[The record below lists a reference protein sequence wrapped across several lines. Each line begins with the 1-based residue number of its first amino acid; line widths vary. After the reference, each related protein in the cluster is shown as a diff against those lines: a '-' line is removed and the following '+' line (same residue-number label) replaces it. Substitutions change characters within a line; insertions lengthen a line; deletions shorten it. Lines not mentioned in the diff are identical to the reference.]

1 MSRYIDSLP
10 FVLMRGGTSKGVFL
24 REGTVPSDRNA
35 LSPVLLDIM
44 GSPDR
49 RQIDGM
55 GGSDKLTSKAGI
67 IGKPTRA
74 GTDVTFLFGQ
84 VGVWANEVDYAL
96 NCGNLTSAV
105 GVYAIEEGFVTPRE
119 GMTSVRVHNINT
131 DKVIAVDVPV
141 HDGAPVTKGD
151 FAIAGVPGTGAPI
164 GLDFGGAAGARTGKL
179 LPLGAPTVT
188 INVKE
193 LGPVAVSVVDMANLV
208 IFVRAESLG
217 MVGTEGPD
225 EIDQDADLLLRI
237 NAVRREV
244 AYAVGMRDYWDR
256 SEVKGSPTLVVV
268 REPKSYKHFGTGE
281 EIAASTMHMV
291 GRLYGSGSTS
301 RAYAGG
307 STACTGVAC
316 RIPGTI
322 PNQIVRDTARIS
334 EPIQIGHPTGTIPVD
349 AFVESVGGDL
359 AIRYA
364 KIFRTARRLAEGKL
378 LLKNAFM
385 ADA

>member
-1 MSRYIDSLP
+1 MPRYIDTLP

-24 REGTVPSDRNA
+24 KEGTVPSDRQT
-35 LSPVLLDIM
+35 LTPVLLDIM

-67 IGKPTRA
+67 IGKPTRS

-105 GVYAIEEGFVTPRE
+105 GMYAIEEGFVAPRE
-119 GMTSVRVHNINT
+119 GTTSVRVHNINT
-131 DKVIAVDVPV
+131 DKVITVDVPV
-141 HDGAPVTKGD
+141 KNGIPVTKGD

-164 GLDFGGAAGARTGKL
+164 GLDFGAAAGARTGKL
-179 LPLGAPTVT
+179 LPLGAPTVGLK
-188 INVKE
+188 VEE
-193 LGPVAVSVVDMANLV
+193 LGSVPVSVVDMANLV

-217 MVGTEGPD
+217 MVGIEGPD
-225 EIDQDADLLLRI
+225 EIDQDVDLLLRI

-244 AYAVGMRDYWDR
+244 AYAVGMREYWDS

-268 REPKSYKHFGTGE
+268 HEPKAYKHFGTGE
-281 EIAASTMHMV
+281 DIAASAMHMV

-322 PNQIVRDTARIS
+322 PNQIVSDSARYD
-334 EPIQIGHPTGTIPVD
+334 EPILIGHPTGTIPVD
-349 AFVESVGGDL
+349 AFVERVGDEF
-359 AIRYA
+359 AVRYA
-364 KIFRTARRLAEGKL
+364 KIYRTARRLAEGKL
-378 LLKNAFM
+378 LLKQAFAM
-385 ADA
+385 DA